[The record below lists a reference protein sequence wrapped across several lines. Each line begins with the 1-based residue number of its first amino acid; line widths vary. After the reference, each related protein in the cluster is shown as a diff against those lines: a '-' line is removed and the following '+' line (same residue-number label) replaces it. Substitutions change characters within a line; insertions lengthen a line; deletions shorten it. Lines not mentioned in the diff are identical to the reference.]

1 MSITY
6 YKKIFLSE
14 QSLAQRYCLYT
25 TGRALHKPKLIII
38 EQGGKGGGAR
48 GKCFF
53 FLTKIQRFQNSK
65 SENFFFVEEGGGGV
79 IFFDKFWQGARNPK
93 I

>member
-1 MSITY
+1 M
-6 YKKIFLSE
+6 
-14 QSLAQRYCLYT
+14 
-25 TGRALHKPKLIII
+25 
-38 EQGGKGGGAR
+38 
-48 GKCFF
+48 FF

-65 SENFFFVEEGGGGV
+65 SENFFFVEEGGGGGGGGGKGGV